1 VAVKAKELRHAV
13 ELDADGALRA
23 EDGSALA
30 APEAWAPEHLML
42 AALLGC
48 SVKALRYHADRV
60 GIGVAMLSGAASSL
74 VTRRESDGRYAVV
87 SVDLSLDLEL
97 EPRPADDDLAVLLQK
112 AERDCFIGASLRAE
126 PSYHWTVGGA
136 SLATA

>member
-13 ELDADGALRA
+13 ELATDGTLRS

-30 APEAWAPEHLML
+30 APESWAPEQLLL

-48 SVKALRYHADRV
+48 SLKALRYHAARAGIEVLV
-60 GIGVAMLSGAASSL
+60 GSGAASSL
-74 VTRRESDGRYAVV
+74 VTKREPDGRYAVV
-87 SVDLSLDLEL
+87 SVEVSLDVGLD
-97 EPRPADDDLAVLLQK
+97 PRPADDELAELLRK

-126 PSYHWTVGGA
+126 PAYSWMVGGA
-136 SLATA
+136 PVDLG